1 MKDEE
6 YMKLQNIEYIKLLK
20 ERNEIL
26 IEKEELEDRIKK
38 AIRLLDP
45 IDIDTYGDDTKDYKN
60 RCAIDNAIEILEGED
75 K

>member
-26 IEKEELEDRIKK
+26 IEKR
-38 AIRLLDP
+38 R
-45 IDIDTYGDDTKDYKN
+45 T
-60 RCAIDNAIEILEGED
+60 RR
-75 K
+75 